1 MPIVKCAYCGKEIEV
16 ASYQIEMSKNN
27 FCNKQCQGK
36 YNRGRK
42 RSIAKDIKV
51 YCAYCGKGK
60 YVKSY
65 KYNKNQNYFCDRYCQ
80 GKYKTANAPSNV
92 EVELI
97 CENCGKRFKRKKKHI
112 SKKFEK
118 KFCNRQCAAEY
129 KKKRVIVKCAWCGS
143 DVEKNICHLDRSD
156 KYFCSDEC
164 HGKWRMV
171 NWTGKDHPGYNRVKV
186 SCYNCGKTIERKK
199 SHVDRNKRQFCSK
212 ECVDKYTRSPEF
224 KEKMKQQMVK
234 TLSTYPRRTYIEK
247 LTAMELK
254 KMGVWFSEQEIINDR
269 FCVDFLLDDKLII
282 EVMGDYFHANPEIY
296 GDKQGLKPLN
306 DMQKGNIPNDYRK
319 RQYLEKCGYKILDLW
334 ESEINAGKT
343 QEKILGFILAS

>member
-143 DVEKNICHLDRSD
+143 DIEKNICHLDRSE
-156 KYFCSDEC
+156 KYFCNDKC
-164 HGKWRMV
+164 DGKWKSKHWV
-171 NWTGKDHPGYNRVKV
+171 GENNHNYSKV
-186 SCYNCGKTIERKK
+186 IATCYYCGKTFKRKK
-199 SHVDRNKRQFCSK
+199 SQVDKNEKQFCNK
-212 ECVDKYTRSPEF
+212 KCFNKYLNTPEGR
-224 KEKMKQQMVK
+224 EGMRQAVLK
-234 TLSTYPRRTYIEK
+234 TLSTYPRRTQPEIE
-247 LTAMELK
+247 TANALKEL
-254 KMGVWFSEQEIINDR
+254 GVWFGEQEVINER
-269 FCVDFLLDDKLII
+269 FCVDFLLDEKLII

-306 DMQKGNIPNDYRK
+306 DMQKRNILNDYRK
-319 RQYLEKCGYKILDLW
+319 RQYLKKCGYKILDLW